1 MSDITNKIGVLEKL
15 YEAVS
20 EHFRYIEEFISEETL
35 LSSNPNDTNVT
46 YVCPMCNQKNPRN
59 NIKHLNICPVSQIM
73 NALTEAEKIV

>member
-1 MSDITNKIGVLEKL
+1 MSDITKKIEALENL
-15 YEAVS
+15 YEKVS